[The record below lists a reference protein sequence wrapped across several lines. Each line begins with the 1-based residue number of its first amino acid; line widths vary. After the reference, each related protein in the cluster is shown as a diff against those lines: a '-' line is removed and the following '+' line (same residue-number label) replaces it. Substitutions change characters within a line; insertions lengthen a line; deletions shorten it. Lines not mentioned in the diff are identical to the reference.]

1 MFLQTSGHL
10 LPVVTRHT
18 VPSHPSFAQVAH
30 AVISKLNAKELG
42 CAGALLT
49 APPRRARGQAQH
61 QCWQREAGGMSS
73 LGHMPCLC
81 LPRAG
86 KAATELSQH
95 PSQHQKRIGL
105 LQLFVLPSTLS
116 KHRRSRSAARC
127 VPSARGHVEVG
138 GGPAGRRETA
148 DGGRGPRA
156 LLELSPETPPLTGAP
171 SLKEPPPREG
181 PAGTETGRRR
191 IRTRRCRCRTG
202 NRCRA
207 GRRDNEAAGEL
218 KF

>member
-49 APPRRARGQAQH
+49 APPRRARGQARH

-116 KHRRSRSAARC
+116 KQDQGCFGKDRREHWELLLPFPTKAGWGFTMRSAEGSRMSLPLPC
-127 VPSARGHVEVG
+127 TLQHQH
-138 GGPAGRRETA
+138 
-148 DGGRGPRA
+148 
-156 LLELSPETPPLTGAP
+156 LSCPTLPLQG
-171 SLKEPPPREG
+171 
-181 PAGTETGRRR
+181 
-191 IRTRRCRCRTG
+191 
-202 NRCRA
+202 
-207 GRRDNEAAGEL
+207 
-218 KF
+218 